1 MKNIYSII
9 KKAKKNLENKDV
21 VVIPTETVYGLAGN
35 AYSDKAVRK
44 IYKIKKR
51 PFKNPLIV
59 HYHSLHDFS
68 KDCVS
73 NKSFQ
78 ILYKKFC
85 PGPLTF
91 VVFLKKKSKI
101 SKLTNANKK
110 TIAVRFPKNKI
121 TRELLSKIE
130 FPLAAPSANIS
141 TKLSP
146 VCANDVRDDL
156 GKKIKLIIDG
166 GKSKIGL
173 ESTIVDLSGRI
184 RVLRPGSITIKDLEK
199 VLKTKITF
207 KNKFREFKSPGQSRL
222 HYSPG
227 IPVRLNAKF
236 PKKNEAFIKLS
247 NKKKV
252 KNYFALSKNGN
263 LKEAAKNLFSVLRLI
278 KKKGYKAIAISKIP
292 NHGIGLAINDR
303 LKKASNK

>member
-59 HYHSLHDFS
+59 HYHSLYHFK
-68 KDCVS
+68 KDCVV
-73 NKSFQ
+73 NKNFE

-85 PGPLTF
+85 PGPITF

-101 SKLTNANKK
+101 SKLVNGNKK

-121 TRELLSKIE
+121 TRQLLSKIE

-173 ESTIVDLSGRI
+173 ESTIVDLSRRI

-199 VLKTKITF
+199 VLKTKINF

-303 LKKASNK
+303 LKKASYK